1 MSETWQSPKQICTHA
16 NLALRGEVCL
26 EERRSFSV
34 AISDPHFAAPKLE
47 GEEVGPTDR
56 RAASQDDDDLPHASK
71 WGFPSGWG

>member
-1 MSETWQSPKQICTHA
+1 MAISKA
-16 NLALRGEVCL
+16 NLHPCKLGI
-26 EERRSFSV
+26 ERRSLLRRETLSFSV

-56 RAASQDDDDLPHASK
+56 RAASQDDDDLPHASE